1 VTPAAAIVPAAGSSR
16 RMGRPKLLLPF
27 AGEGAGEG
35 GGTVIG
41 ATLAALAA
49 GGAGRIAVVTR
60 EGDRPLR
67 AWLRGE
73 AAAEIARRTGR
84 AAGAGPELVAVAN
97 PHPER
102 GMLSSIVI
110 GLEAL
115 GGPRRRGAGGPG
127 SSGPEPLLV
136 CPADLPEL
144 APATVAAVLSR
155 LAASGAELA
164 VPVQAGRRGH
174 PLAIAAGL
182 AAEIPGLDPAVGLR
196 QLLERHPDRLA
207 EVPVADPGCIR
218 DLDTAEDYR
227 RLRGFEP

>member
-1 VTPAAAIVPAAGSSR
+1 MTRAAAIVPSAGRSR

-27 AGEGAGEG
+27 GGKADSEGG

-49 GGAGRIAVVTR
+49 GGAGRIAVVIR
-60 EGDRPLR
+60 PGDRPLR
-67 AWLRGE
+67 AWLRGR

-84 AAGAGPELVAVAN
+84 AAGAGPELVAAVN

-115 GGPRRRGAGGPG
+115 GGSGAPG
-127 SSGPEPLLV
+127 SSPPEPLLV

-144 APATVAAVLSR
+144 APATVAAVLAR
-155 LAASGAELA
+155 LAASGAGLA
-164 VPVQAGRRGH
+164 VPVCAGRRGH
-174 PLAIAAGL
+174 PLGIAAGL

-196 QLLERHPDRLA
+196 QLVERHPDRLA
-207 EVPVADPGCIR
+207 EVPVADPGCVG
-218 DLDTAEDYR
+218 DLDTEEDYR

>member
-1 VTPAAAIVPAAGSSR
+1 MSPAAAIVPAAGRSR
-16 RMGRPKLLLPF
+16 RMGRPKLLLPV
-27 AGEGAGEG
+27 GGTGGA

-49 GGAGRIAVVTR
+49 GGAGRIATVIR
-60 EGDRPLR
+60 PGDRPLR
-67 AWLRGE
+67 AWLRGQ

-84 AAGAGPELVAVAN
+84 AAGTGPELVAVVN

-115 GGPRRRGAGGPG
+115 GGPSGPG
-127 SSGPEPLLV
+127 SSPPEPLLV

-144 APATVAAVLSR
+144 APATVAAVLAR
-155 LAASGAELA
+155 LAATDAGLA
-164 VPVQAGRRGH
+164 VPVHAGRRGH

-207 EVPVADPGCIR
+207 EVPVADPGCVR
-218 DLDTAEDYR
+218 DLDTEEDYR
-227 RLRGFEP
+227 RLRGREP

>member
-1 VTPAAAIVPAAGSSR
+1 
-16 RMGRPKLLLPF
+16 MGRPKLLLPF
-27 AGEGAGEG
+27 AGEAYGGGA

-60 EGDRPLR
+60 AGDRPLR
-67 AWLRGE
+67 AWLRGQ
-73 AAAEIARRTGR
+73 AAAEIARRTGQ
-84 AAGAGPELVAVAN
+84 AGQEPELVAVVN

-115 GGPRRRGAGGPG
+115 GGPGAGG
-127 SSGPEPLLV
+127 GPEPLLV

-144 APATVAAVLSR
+144 APATVAAVLDR
-155 LAASGAELA
+155 LAATGAGLA
-164 VPVQAGRRGH
+164 VPVHAGRRGH

-207 EVPVADPGCIR
+207 EVPAADPGCVR
-218 DLDTAEDYR
+218 DLDTEEDYR

>member
-1 VTPAAAIVPAAGSSR
+1 
-16 RMGRPKLLLPF
+16 MGRPKLLLPF
-27 AGEGAGEG
+27 AGEGAGRG

-49 GGAGRIAVVTR
+49 GGAGRIAIVTR
-60 EGDRPLR
+60 PGDRPLR
-67 AWLRGE
+67 AWLRGQ

-84 AAGAGPELVAVAN
+84 DAAEGPELVAVVN

-115 GGPRRRGAGGPG
+115 GGPGAGGPS
-127 SSGPEPLLV
+127 SSGLEPLLV

-144 APATVAAVLSR
+144 TPATVVAVLDR
-155 LAASGAELA
+155 LAASGAGLA
-164 VPVQAGRRGH
+164 VPVHAGRRGH

-196 QLLERHPDRLA
+196 LLLERHPDRLA
-207 EVPVADPGCIR
+207 EVPVADPGCVR
-218 DLDTAEDYR
+218 DLDTEEDYR
-227 RLRGFEP
+227 RLRGREP

>member
-1 VTPAAAIVPAAGSSR
+1 
-16 RMGRPKLLLPF
+16 MGRPKLLLPF
-27 AGEGAGEG
+27 AGEANAGGA

-60 EGDRPLR
+60 EGDSPLR
-67 AWLRGE
+67 AWLRGQ

-84 AAGAGPELVAVAN
+84 DRASGPKLVAVVN

-115 GGPRRRGAGGPG
+115 GGPGAGG
-127 SSGPEPLLV
+127 GPEPLLV

-144 APATVAAVLSR
+144 APATVVAVLDR
-155 LAASGAELA
+155 LAASGAGLA
-164 VPVQAGRRGH
+164 VPVHAGRRGH

-196 QLLERHPDRLA
+196 QLVERHPDRLA
-207 EVPVADPGCIR
+207 EVPVADPGCVR
-218 DLDTAEDYR
+218 DLDTEEDYR
-227 RLRGFEP
+227 RLRGREA

>member
-1 VTPAAAIVPAAGSSR
+1 VSPAAAIVPAAGRSR

-27 AGEGAGEG
+27 AGEANGAGA

-60 EGDRPLR
+60 AGDRPLR
-67 AWLRGE
+67 AWLRGQ
-73 AAAEIARRTGR
+73 AAAEIARRTGG
-84 AAGAGPELVAVAN
+84 AAGAGPELVALVN

-115 GGPRRRGAGGPG
+115 GGPGAGG
-127 SSGPEPLLV
+127 GPQPLLV

-144 APATVAAVLSR
+144 APATVAAVLDG
-155 LAASGAELA
+155 LAATDAGLA
-164 VPVQAGRRGH
+164 VPVHAGRRGH

-196 QLLERHPDRLA
+196 QLVERHPDRLA
-207 EVPVADPGCIR
+207 EVPAADPGCVR
-218 DLDTAEDYR
+218 DLDTEEDYR
-227 RLRGFEP
+227 RLRGREP

>member
-1 VTPAAAIVPAAGSSR
+1 VVPAVGTVTPAAAIVPAAGSSR

-27 AGEGAGEG
+27 AGEGAGKG

-41 ATLAALAA
+41 ATLAALAT
-49 GGAGRIAVVTR
+49 GGAGRIAIVTR
-60 EGDRPLR
+60 PGDRPLR
-67 AWLRGE
+67 AWLRGQ

-84 AAGAGPELVAVAN
+84 DAAEGPELVALVN

-115 GGPRRRGAGGPG
+115 GGPSAGGL
-127 SSGPEPLLV
+127 PEPFLV

-144 APATVAAVLSR
+144 APATVAAVLAR
-155 LAASGAELA
+155 LVDPGSGLA
-164 VPVQAGRRGH
+164 VPVCAGRRGH
-174 PLAIAAGL
+174 PLGIASGL
-182 AAEIPGLDPAVGLR
+182 TAEIPGLDPAVGLR

-207 EVPVADPGCIR
+207 EVPIADPGCVR
-218 DLDTAEDYR
+218 DLDTEEDYR
-227 RLRGFEP
+227 RLRGLEP

>member
-1 VTPAAAIVPAAGSSR
+1 
-16 RMGRPKLLLPF
+16 MGRPKLLLPF
-27 AGEGAGEG
+27 AGEGAGRG

-49 GGAGRIAVVTR
+49 GGAGRIAIVTR
-60 EGDRPLR
+60 PGDRPLR
-67 AWLRGE
+67 AWLRGQ

-84 AAGAGPELVAVAN
+84 DAAEGPELVAVVN
-97 PHPER
+97 PNPER

-115 GGPRRRGAGGPG
+115 GGPSGPG
-127 SSGPEPLLV
+127 SGPPEPLLV

-144 APATVAAVLSR
+144 APATVVAVLDR
-155 LAASGAELA
+155 LAASGAGLA
-164 VPVQAGRRGH
+164 VPVHAGRRGH

-196 QLLERHPDRLA
+196 QLVERHPDRLA
-207 EVPVADPGCIR
+207 EVPVADPGCVR
-218 DLDTAEDYR
+218 DLDTEEDYR
-227 RLRGFEP
+227 RLRGREP